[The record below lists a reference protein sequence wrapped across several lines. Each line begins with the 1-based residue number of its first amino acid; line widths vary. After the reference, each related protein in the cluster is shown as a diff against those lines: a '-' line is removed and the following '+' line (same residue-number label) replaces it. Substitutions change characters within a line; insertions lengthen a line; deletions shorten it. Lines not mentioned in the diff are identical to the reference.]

1 MNNYE
6 YLCLNLIGRF
16 TILEGG
22 SMTRRERV
30 ITALKHKAP
39 DKIPIDCGGMR
50 STGLMGMTYNALK
63 KFLGI
68 REGETKIYDMIQQL
82 AIPEDW
88 YLERFQIDCV
98 DLARA
103 FSDNPEDWNDWTLPD
118 GTAAKIPAWLKIK
131 KKNESWVCIDDDGDI
146 LAEMPRG
153 SYFFDQKLW
162 PLYGIHKENFDDLG
176 SYINKVMWSSMT
188 DPLWKNAEDPDFYS
202 ILRQKAKKLYEETDY
217 FIMIGFGGQF
227 FELGQYLYRNDEF
240 MMNLILHRQEMEKV
254 LDKLLQIH
262 VANLKPLLEVISPYV
277 QLIVMGDDLGTQ
289 SAPMLSPA
297 MYREIILPRVKELY
311 KLVKDESDL
320 FIFLHTCGA
329 VAEFIPSFIE
339 AGVDVINPVQL
350 SAAGMEAEKLKR
362 EFGKDIAFWGG
373 GADTQ
378 HTLLKGS
385 EKDVREE
392 VRKNCEIFM
401 RDGGFVFNQVHNML
415 YGIPPQNIVA
425 MYEEVNKFR

>member
-1 MNNYE
+1 
-6 YLCLNLIGRF
+6 
-16 TILEGG
+16 
-22 SMTRRERV
+22 MTRRERV
-30 ITALKHKAP
+30 ITALKHKEP

-50 STGLMGMTYNALK
+50 STGLMGMTYNTLK
-63 KFLGI
+63 RHLGI

-118 GTAAKIPAWLKIK
+118 GTAAKIPAWLKIIK
-131 KKNESWVCIDDDGDI
+131 KDESWVCIDDDGDI

-162 PLYGIHKENFDDLG
+162 PLYGIHKENFNDLG
-176 SYINKVMWSSMT
+176 SYIKKVMWSYMT
-188 DPLWKNAEDPDFYS
+188 DPLWKHAEDPGFYS
-202 ILRQKAKKLYEETDY
+202 IIRQKAKKLYEETDY

-254 LDKLLQIH
+254 LDTLLKIH
-262 VANLKPLLEVISPYV
+262 VANLKPLLEAVSPYV

-297 MYREIILPRVKELY
+297 MYREIILPRVKKLY
-311 KLVKDESDL
+311 KLVKEESDI

-339 AGVDVINPVQL
+339 AGVDVINPVQI

-362 EFGKDIAFWGG
+362 EFGTDITFWGG

-425 MYEEVNKFR
+425 MNEEVNKFRYK